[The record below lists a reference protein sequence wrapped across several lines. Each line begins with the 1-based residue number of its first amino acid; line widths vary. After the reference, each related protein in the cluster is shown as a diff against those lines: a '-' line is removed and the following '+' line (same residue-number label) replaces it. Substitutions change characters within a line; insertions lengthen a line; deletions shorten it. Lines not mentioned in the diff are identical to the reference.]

1 MSDKEQQH
9 EDAELQFV
17 VQSKGFC
24 MKVQLHLHG
33 SQTEDEFCKE
43 IREVLSAMDD
53 EGVARMAYQ
62 SWHAMKAK
70 IEIEKMT
77 REKG

>member
-1 MSDKEQQH
+1 MSGKEQQH
-9 EDAELQFV
+9 EDAEVEFI

-33 SQTEDEFCKE
+33 SQTEDEFCEE
-43 IREVLSAMDD
+43 IREVLSAMDN
-53 EGVARMAYQ
+53 EGATRMAYQ

-77 REKG
+77 RGKG